1 MSPSRTTIVLAVT
14 TLVAGSFDEVLTRTP
29 APSRELRLTRAPVEW
44 LVDGKTG
51 TPPEG
56 TSTSSLRVNAYRS
69 EVPGPEAG
77 GLARIDVEG
86 GPSPVT
92 DSLLLRISVQVR
104 RTGPSG
110 VALRN
115 GWVRVSF
122 FSSEAA
128 QWQRVGPSGWQP
140 AEEPVEFVLDELS
153 RGDTRMFFLHVD
165 ALQRFGSGLGIV
177 EVGGVDGL
185 TGAEVRLRAPLAR
198 HAIHRA
204 SITPRRTSASSPRC
218 VSRAWRHRQSSRSC
232 SPIRRWAFPS
242 GKPSPQRCL
251 WCSIEMHAAPASTFS
266 RTTTTA
272 TDGLHA

>member
-128 QWQRVGPSGWQP
+128 QWQRVGQSGWQP
-140 AEEPVEFVLDELS
+140 AEEPVEFVLDEIS

-198 HAIHRA
+198 HSIHRSLDHA
-204 SITPRRTSASSPRC
+204 STDFRFFTAVC
-218 VSRAWRHRQSSRSC
+218 VESLA
-232 SPIRRWAFPS
+232 
-242 GKPSPQRCL
+242 PSPVVAELLADSAMGIPER
-251 WCSIEMHAAPASTFS
+251 EAFAATVPLVLYRDARGSSFDFLQNDN
-266 RTTTTA
+266 
-272 TDGLHA
+272 DGY